1 MITIQSIYKSFNEMK
16 GNEDSKH
23 TDSLAIISIYELIM
37 WSG

>member
-23 TDSLAIISIYELIM
+23 TDSLISRYIYELIM